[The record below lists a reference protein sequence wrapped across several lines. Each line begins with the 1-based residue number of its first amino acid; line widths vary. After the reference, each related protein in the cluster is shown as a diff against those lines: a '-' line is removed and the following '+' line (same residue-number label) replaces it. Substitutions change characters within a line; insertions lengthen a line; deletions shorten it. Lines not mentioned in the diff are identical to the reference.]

1 MNYLNLNGINLKMG
15 NGDKTF
21 QDALTDCQSDGGQL
35 AKVSNLDEFSALKL
49 LHGEAILQIFT
60 SKSNNLKISIQD

>member
-15 NGDKTF
+15 NGEKSF
-21 QDALTDCQSDGGQL
+21 QDALTNCQSDGGQL

-49 LHGEAILQIFT
+49 LHGEVNLQNCTTKCF
-60 SKSNNLKISIQD
+60 